1 MKTIKNILLIAALL
15 TTGLMNT
22 SCTDY
27 QDEIDALDYRVT
39 VLEELVKRVNTN
51 LEALSVIVSAMED
64 GDYITNVRETE
75 YGYLINFEKNGPI
88 QIYDGKDA
96 VSPQV
101 RINPETGFWEISTD
115 DGQTWTS
122 TGTPASGRDGR
133 DGEDGKDGR
142 DGNQYIADFKYQIGE
157 GGSFVVI
164 TTTDGSTFTIPI
176 KQ

>member
-75 YGYLINFEKNGPI
+75 YGYLINFENL
-88 QIYDGKDA
+88 
-96 VSPQV
+96 
-101 RINPETGFWEISTD
+101 
-115 DGQTWTS
+115 
-122 TGTPASGRDGR
+122 
-133 DGEDGKDGR
+133 
-142 DGNQYIADFKYQIGE
+142 
-157 GGSFVVI
+157 
-164 TTTDGSTFTIPI
+164 
-176 KQ
+176 